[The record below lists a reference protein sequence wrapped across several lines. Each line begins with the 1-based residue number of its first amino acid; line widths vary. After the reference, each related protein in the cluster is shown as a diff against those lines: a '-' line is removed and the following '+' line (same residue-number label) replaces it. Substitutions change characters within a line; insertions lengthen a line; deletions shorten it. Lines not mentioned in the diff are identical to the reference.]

1 MVYIDIAY
9 IYIPTYLIP
18 TLEYLSHRIKS
29 YGVYIVS
36 LNLGLDMLEKYLLG
50 LLFLTCSSTNL
61 ITYLTNVEGFSI
73 HTKGSLPP
81 VSVGKLLFTSD
92 IPNKNPSNRGDSYMP
107 CTAMAHYPSLIKVL
121 MDQQMLVILL
131 QWYLLSCSLEK
142 I

>member
-107 CTAMAHYPSLIKVL
+107 CTAMAHYPKYILHSSKV
-121 MDQQMLVILL
+121 MYL
-131 QWYLLSCSLEK
+131 QTCIIHTW
-142 I
+142 